1 MMMEANMNNIC
12 WIFCRVKE
20 WFMRYN
26 NEVFVKYRIDKDSIV
41 FWTSDINENISAAKV
56 LNEFLYDFSK
66 GKIINDPFNIFL
78 RLSDAKIN
86 INHFDCACES
96 MIYYFD
102 NKVNWTDFLA
112 TSIISQ
118 PQKYIKEGIL
128 IAYFASV
135 DQGADYWFECSKDYK
150 ENVLI
155 LLRTLTALGCR
166 VKQVS
171 HLSFPFN

>member
-1 MMMEANMNNIC
+1 VILE
-12 WIFCRVKE
+12 KSE
-20 WFMRYN
+20 
-26 NEVFVKYRIDKDSIV
+26 
-41 FWTSDINENISAAKV
+41 
-56 LNEFLYDFSK
+56 
-66 GKIINDPFNIFL
+66 IINDPFNIFL